1 VSDVGSKQGSIG
13 RGQVLATLRGHASEL
28 RSFGVSH
35 LFLFGSVCRDQ
46 AGTESDVDLF
56 FDFDDPHFSGIELL
70 RLKDR
75 VEELLSRPVDLMTRS
90 SLHPRLR
97 NDIEQSALPVF

>member
-1 VSDVGSKQGSIG
+1 VSDMASKQEPIG
-13 RGQVLATLRGHASEL
+13 RSKVLATLRDHCSEL
-28 RSFGVSH
+28 RSYGVSH
-35 LFLFGSVCRDQ
+35 LFLFGSVCRDE
-46 AGTESDVDLF
+46 ARTDSDVDLF
-56 FDFDDPHFSGIELL
+56 FDFDDPRFSAIELL

-97 NDIEQSALPVF
+97 NDIEQSALRVF

>member
-1 VSDVGSKQGSIG
+1 VSDMAANRESIG
-13 RGQVLATLRGHASEL
+13 RSWVLATLRDHSSEI
-28 RSFGVSH
+28 RSYGVSH
-35 LFLFGSVCRDQ
+35 LLLFGSVCRDE

-56 FDFDDPHFSGIELL
+56 FDFDDPRFSAVELL

-75 VEELLSRPVDLMTRS
+75 VEEMLSRPVDLMTRS

-97 NDIEQSALPVF
+97 NDIEQSALQVF

>member
-1 VSDVGSKQGSIG
+1 VSDLASNQGSIG
-13 RGQVLATLRGHASEL
+13 RSKVLATLRDHSAEL
-28 RSFGVSH
+28 RSYGVSH
-35 LFLFGSVCRDQ
+35 LFLFGSVCRDEG
-46 AGTESDVDLF
+46 GTDSDVDLF
-56 FDFDDPHFSGIELL
+56 FDFDDPRFSAIELL

-97 NDIEQSALPVF
+97 NDIEQSAVQVF

>member
-1 VSDVGSKQGSIG
+1 MSDMVSKQEPME
-13 RGQVLATLRGHASEL
+13 RGTVLATLRDHSSEL
-28 RSFGVSH
+28 RSYGVSH
-35 LFLFGSVCRDQ
+35 LFLFGSVCRDE
-46 AGTESDVDLF
+46 ARTDSDVDLF
-56 FDFDDPHFSGIELL
+56 FDFDDPRFSAIELL

-97 NDIEQSALPVF
+97 NDIEQSALRVF